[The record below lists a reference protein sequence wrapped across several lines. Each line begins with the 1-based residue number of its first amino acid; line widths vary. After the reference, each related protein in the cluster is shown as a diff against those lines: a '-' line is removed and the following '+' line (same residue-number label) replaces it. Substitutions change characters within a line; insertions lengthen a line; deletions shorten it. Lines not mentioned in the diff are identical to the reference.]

1 MRTDTKATADNFAK
15 AVGLNPR
22 TVRRLVA
29 DGQLPRGG
37 NMREWIGIYVQR
49 LRDEAEARLGAS
61 DLPGERARLARAQAE
76 RIEMQ
81 NTLMHGEVAPI
92 ELLDTVRRVAL
103 DAVAEIVATIPERI
117 VATAPLRCLRPSA
130 PGNPCLLEQEIR
142 KPDGRRDR
150 PKRWSRNPEAKR

>member
-22 TVRRLVA
+22 TVRRLFA
-29 DGQLPRGG
+29 DGQLTRGG
-37 NMREWIGIYVQR
+37 NLGEWIGIYVQR

-92 ELLDTVRRVAL
+92 ELLDSVRRVTL

-117 VATAPLRCLRPSA
+117 VAATPLLCLRPSA
-130 PGNPCLLEQEIR
+130 PGKQGLLEHGTR

-150 PKRWSRNPEAKR
+150 MKRPSHNPEAKR